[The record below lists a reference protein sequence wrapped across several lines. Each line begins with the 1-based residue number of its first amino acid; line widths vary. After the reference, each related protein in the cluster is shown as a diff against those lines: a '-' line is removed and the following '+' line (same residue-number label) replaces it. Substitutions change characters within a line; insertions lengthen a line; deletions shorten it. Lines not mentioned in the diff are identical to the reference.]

1 MDIMDVVK
9 AGLGGLSGS
18 SGGQTALLN
27 AALSLLGGQGG
38 GLGGLVQAFSRN
50 GLGDIANSWVSTGQ
64 NLPITPDQ
72 IHKVLGA
79 QQVSQFAAQAGLA
92 PDAAG
97 STLAALLPAL
107 VDKLTPDGAVPA
119 GDQLPGL
126 DVLAKLLK

>member
-1 MDIMDVVK
+1 MDMMDVIK

-18 SGGQTALLN
+18 GSGQSAVLN

-38 GLGGLVQAFSRN
+38 GLNGLVQSFAKQ
-50 GLGDIANSWVSTGQ
+50 GLGDVVNSWVSTGQ
-64 NLPITPDQ
+64 NLPISADQ

-92 PDAAG
+92 PEAAG
-97 STLAALLPAL
+97 STLAALLPTL
-107 VDKLTPDGAVPA
+107 IDKLTPDGQVPA
-119 GDQLPGL
+119 GGQLPGL

>member
-107 VDKLTPDGAVPA
+107 VDTLTPDGAVPA